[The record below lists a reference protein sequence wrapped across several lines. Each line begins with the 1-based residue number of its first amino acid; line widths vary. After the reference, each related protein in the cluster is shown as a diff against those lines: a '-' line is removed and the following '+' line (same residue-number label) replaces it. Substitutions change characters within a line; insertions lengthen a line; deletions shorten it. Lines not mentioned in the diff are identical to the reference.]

1 MNRIT
6 VKETTA
12 KNLSNNVKKVE
23 VYNISTGQ
31 YQSSLG
37 LSGKTQIY
45 KYCCKI
51 INGSYMH
58 GMTWY
63 KGKTIEPLGIN
74 KRERATLYK
83 TVPCGPLSPPPR
95 APTFLLT
102 TKVNVSNHHI

>member
-1 MNRIT
+1 MNRIK
-6 VKETTA
+6 VKKTTA

-31 YQSSLG
+31 YQSSL
-37 LSGKTQIY
+37 
-45 KYCCKI
+45 
-51 INGSYMH
+51 NGSYMH